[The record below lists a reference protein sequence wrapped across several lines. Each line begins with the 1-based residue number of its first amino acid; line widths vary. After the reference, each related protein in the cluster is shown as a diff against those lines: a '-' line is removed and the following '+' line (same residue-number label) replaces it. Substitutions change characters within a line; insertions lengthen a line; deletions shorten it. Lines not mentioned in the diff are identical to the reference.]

1 MKCKYS
7 GGFAHMIDGN
17 FHVCV
22 CGLMFPRVD
31 RICTMLFAAINV
43 SLFRMMIVAITS
55 KCLNSHSL

>member
-31 RICTMLFAAINV
+31 FAM
-43 SLFRMMIVAITS
+43 R
-55 KCLNSHSL
+55 K